1 MKSICYFQFKCPSAS
16 WENSHEA
23 SKTSN
28 SSFLILAVLTLAIA
42 FNATASFAQTAR
54 PVLEKFIDKVQA
66 QTFHEEAT
74 SYGSIKVDVPVA
86 PILVGGEAVGYAF
99 VTSDF
104 VGTTG
109 YSGKPIHVM
118 AAIDLDGKLLGAELV
133 EHSEPIVLIGIPD
146 SKIKKN

>member
-1 MKSICYFQFKCPSAS
+1 M
-16 WENSHEA
+16 
-23 SKTSN
+23 
-28 SSFLILAVLTLAIA
+28 
-42 FNATASFAQTAR
+42 
-54 PVLEKFIDKVQA
+54 
-66 QTFHEEAT
+66 
-74 SYGSIKVDVPVA
+74 PVA